1 MNQRRIPAAIVTDRN
16 WQGQLEHDEPGAL
29 ASPLTASPRLRAQKA
44 SSTTGC
50 SPFGSLCLR
59 VRPRITSLLRVFA
72 SLREVRIVRPFPL
85 ACCIFALAAS
95 RPALADS
102 VDDYIKSE
110 MSKQQIPGLS
120 LAVLWKGK
128 PIKVKSY
135 GVADLDSKTPVTLET
150 AYDVGS
156 VAKPFTAAAV
166 LMLVERGKIRLDDPV
181 TRFLSNVPVTWNNIT
196 VRHLL
201 TNTSGIKDY
210 TTEIPTTAR
219 LEFTEDLIYMRAVG
233 GGIKFPAGTQFS
245 YSQTNYV
252 LLGMVIRAATGRPFY
267 EYVSDQFFK
276 PLEMTR
282 TQPAAI
288 RKPVPNLAVGY
299 RLVDGQRTPAEREK
313 REFGDAFF
321 SSTIND
327 MVNWA
332 AALDTGAIL
341 SEPARNLMWTPTLL
355 APAAPVRRPTPIR
368 SRIRL
373 PQRGGTSAVPPAE
386 PQRVSAA
393 PPADPE
399 PEPAAP
405 KPAPYGAG
413 WYTEDLKGHR
423 VLGHGGS
430 VGGFSANLTRFPDD
444 NLTVIILTNLRD
456 VKVFPLIR
464 GVAGRYSTAL
474 K

>member
-1 MNQRRIPAAIVTDRN
+1 MNPRHTPAAIVTNRSS
-16 WQGQLEHDEPGAL
+16 QGCSKQGEARADTPLFS
-29 ASPLTASPRLRAQKA
+29 ASPSLHARKA
-44 SSTTGC
+44 SSTTG
-50 SPFGSLCLR
+50 SSRFVSLCLR
-59 VRPRITSLLRVFA
+59 VRPLISSFLRVFA

-85 ACCIFALAAS
+85 ACCILALASA

-166 LMLVERGKIRLDDPV
+166 LMLVERGKIKLDDPV

-233 GGIKFPAGTQFS
+233 GGILFPAGTQFR

-267 EYVSDQFFK
+267 EYVTDQIFK
-276 PLEMTR
+276 PLEMTH

-288 RKPVPNLAVGY
+288 KKPVPNLAVGY

-341 SEPARNLMWTPTLL
+341 SEPARNLMWTPTPL

-373 PQRGGTSAVPPAE
+373 PQRGAT
-386 PQRVSAA
+386 SAA
-393 PPADPE
+393 PPGAPE
-399 PEPAAP
+399 QEPAAP
-405 KPAPYGAG
+405 KTAPYGAG